1 MNIQE
6 IISDTSI
13 TTEISIMEE
22 FADVSMIFID
32 VTIPNEGTGIIKDI
46 TIRQC
51 CMIGKNEYLK

>member
-1 MNIQE
+1 M
-6 IISDTSI
+6 ISDTSI